1 MNTIQFDKASI
12 LADIE
17 TKIQNNNIRL
27 PSAPEMIMSVNRA
40 LNNDSNSMRTIA
52 DIIQRDGPISARILR
67 VANSPVIRGRNPIT
81 TIYDAITRI
90 GINMIKGFTVA
101 ASLQDRFK
109 STNVELTNKL
119 QKIWDDSLTLGL
131 SAYFY
136 VKHQKIAGLNP
147 DTAMTAG
154 ILYYIG
160 ALPIIEY
167 YSQHLP
173 SQMSELDYA
182 VFELRRHINMN
193 ILTDWGIPTEI
204 VHACTKDAVETPA
217 INDYGDVL
225 ILFSTY
231 INTKKSEAA
240 AVIPKI
246 NITYRDLDDFMSRHA
261 EAIESVKRE
270 MMGH

>member
-90 GINMIKGFTVA
+90 GINMIKGFAVA

-109 STNVELTNKL
+109 STNVELTDKL
-119 QKIWDDSLTLGL
+119 QKIWNDSLTLGL

-136 VKHQKIAGLNP
+136 VKQHKIAGLNP

-160 ALPIIEY
+160 ALPIVEY

-173 SQMSELDYA
+173 SQMSELDFA
-182 VFELRRHINMN
+182 VFELRRHINMT

-231 INTKKSEAA
+231 MSTKKSEAS

-246 NITYRDLDDFMSRHA
+246 GITYRDLDDFMSRHR
-261 EAIESVKRE
+261 ESIESVKRE
-270 MMGH
+270 MTGH